1 MSPVARF
8 FYLYYLQKQVNE
20 NQDQEPLQ
28 GIATYLNYRDH
39 QTERN
44 QLDSMLLYHYYI
56 APPNHE

>member
-20 NQDQEPLQ
+20 NQDQESLL
-28 GIATYLNYRDH
+28 GIATYLNYQDH
-39 QTERN
+39 QIERN
-44 QLDSMLLYHYYI
+44 QLSSMLLYHYYT